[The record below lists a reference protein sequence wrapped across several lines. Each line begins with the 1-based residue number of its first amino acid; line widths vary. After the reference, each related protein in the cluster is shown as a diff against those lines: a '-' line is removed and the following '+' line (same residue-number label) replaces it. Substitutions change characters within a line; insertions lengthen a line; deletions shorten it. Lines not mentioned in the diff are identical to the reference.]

1 MPHLTVLQIH
11 NWSNDLWWLLAAV
24 WLGSAP
30 FRKPIARPTS
40 RSFNLTQRLVFFCGL
55 YLLFAPP
62 IAPMLPV
69 LNTPLFTVSLPI
81 AITGLVMVSAGVAFS
96 IWARFTL
103 GTSWSAQPSI
113 RQDHELILRGPYR
126 LVRHPIYTGI
136 LTAMLGSAIQLGL
149 LRSLLG
155 FIACAAGLL
164 IKLAV
169 EEQLMVQQFGNRY
182 LEYRTHVRRLV
193 PFLY

>member
-1 MPHLTVLQIH
+1 MSHLTVPQIH
-11 NWSNDLWWLLAAV
+11 NWSNYLWWALAAV
-24 WLGSAP
+24 WIGSAP
-30 FRKPIARPTS
+30 FRKPVARPTS
-40 RSFNLTQRLVFFCGL
+40 ISFNLTQRLVFFCGL

-62 IAPMLPV
+62 IAPMLPA
-69 LNTPLFTVSLPI
+69 LNTPLFSLTLPI
-81 AITGLVMVSAGVAFS
+81 AIAGLVIVFAGLAFS

-103 GTSWSAQPSI
+103 GSSWSAEPSI
-113 RQDHELILRGPYR
+113 RHDHELILRGPYR

-136 LTAMLGSAIQLGL
+136 LTAMLGSALQLGL

-155 FIACAAGLL
+155 FIVCVAALL
-164 IKLAV
+164 IKLSV

-182 LEYRTHVRRLV
+182 LEYSAQVRRLV